1 MFYVFLFSEAAE
13 WEGAQL
19 PNLLC
24 YYYNFHQGKTHFNT
38 LWFRSGALYACCL
51 EIGSLE
57 PYDFCFKV
65 QLLFFFLPKLTEFVF
80 HTSILRVG
88 KQQKLSES

>member
-65 QLLFFFLPKLTEFVF
+65 QLLFFFSAQVNRICVSHMHF
-80 HTSILRVG
+80 
-88 KQQKLSES
+88 ESGEATKVE